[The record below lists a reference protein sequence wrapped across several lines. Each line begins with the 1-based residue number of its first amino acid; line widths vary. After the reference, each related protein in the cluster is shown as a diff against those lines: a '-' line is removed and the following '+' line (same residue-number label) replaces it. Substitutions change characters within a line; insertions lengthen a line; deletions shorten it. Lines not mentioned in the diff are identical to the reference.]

1 MKYILTTFIS
11 VIISVTASAYSVLEV
26 PDTLGRV
33 ESLGEVVV
41 KADNIIVTPDKM
53 IVSVDKQVK
62 RHAYDGYSALSLMSI
77 PGLNVS
83 VFDHTVSAFGKD
95 VQLLING
102 LEATTDEVKT
112 LNPKDIKR
120 IDYYTNF
127 DPRYP
132 TKEYVLDFIMVV
144 RESGG
149 AVMLQAGKSLNQD
162 DADGLADWRM
172 FQNKTEFGVRVNGGL
187 IRHNERNGGV
197 GKITMQFPN
206 GEFVENHRLLFRH
219 DRSNDGSVKFSL
231 IHRYSNGVMK
241 SAVGLGSRH
250 STDNSTADE
259 SYSGL
264 RDMYLLRSDAN
275 HTDKLYPSFSI
286 SYDHKYP
293 SKVLLSYSLKGSYT
307 HTDKEGALFQE
318 NSWLSYT
325 HENFID
331 LNPRVKLTVPIG
343 KKVSSY
349 ASVNYF
355 YSNSRQHYVEN
366 DRRQDTRLING
377 QAIIEAGANYNVH
390 RNTSLTLR
398 LQERVVT
405 TDAGYGSG
413 TQSYFTPAVYMS
425 YRFLRNNSIKFG
437 VFSGVYDPV
446 LSYYTAEE
454 KRVDDYVVR
463 VGNPDLKLMKPL
475 GVNLMWASAHNW
487 GNVFMNTG
495 YENTAHAII
504 TDFTLD
510 IDRNVYVQSYYNGGH
525 YENLRWQLG
534 ADWNVLPNRLKI
546 SGCVNYEYNR
556 LPGREI
562 WSKGGFYGQGSVIF
576 MQGGFSGK
584 VDVTTQRSVLTRFGS
599 FQRVPFRMDI
609 ALGYAVDGWSFN
621 LMARNP
627 FLKVH
632 NVSWSRYG
640 GWTEWNESYS
650 PKEDYNKFEVKVS
663 YRLNYGKKHKFE
675 DVKLDTAPKSAIL

>member
-1 MKYILTTFIS
+1 MTG
-11 VIISVTASAYSVLEV
+11 SAYPGLEV

-41 KADNIIVTPDKM
+41 KSDNIIVTPDKM

-102 LEATTDEVKT
+102 LEATTDEIKT

-127 DPRYP
+127 DLRYP

-144 RESGG
+144 RERGG

-172 FQNKTEFGVRVNGGL
+172 FRNKTEFGVRVNGGL
-187 IRHNERNGGV
+187 IRHNERYGGV
-197 GKITMQFPN
+197 GKITMQFPD
-206 GEFVENHRLLFRH
+206 GELVENHRLLFRH
-219 DRSNDGSVKFSL
+219 DRSNDGSVKFTL
-231 IHRYSNGVMK
+231 LHRYTNGVMK

-250 STDNSTADE
+250 STDNSSADE

-331 LNPRVKLTVPIG
+331 LNPRVKLTVPIV

-425 YRFLRNNSIKFG
+425 YRFLRNNNIKFG

-562 WSKGGFYGQGSVIF
+562 WSKGGFYGQGSVTF

-584 VDVTTQRSVLTRFGS
+584 VDVTTQRSLLTRFGS

-627 FLKVH
+627 FIKVH

>member
-11 VIISVTASAYSVLEV
+11 VLISVTASAYSVLEV

-83 VFDHTVSAFGKD
+83 VFDHSVSAFGKD

-172 FQNKTEFGVRVNGGL
+172 FCNKTEFGVRINGDL

-197 GKITMQFPN
+197 GKISMQFPG
-206 GEFVENHRLLFRH
+206 GELVQSHSMLSQH
-219 DRSNDGSVKFSL
+219 DRSNDGSVKFTL
-231 IHRYSNGVMK
+231 LHRYANGVMK

-307 HTDKEGALFQE
+307 HTDKEGALLQE

-425 YRFLRNNSIKFG
+425 YRFLRNNNIKFG

-510 IDRNVYVQSYYNGGH
+510 SDRNVYVQSYYNGGH

-546 SGCVNYEYNR
+546 SCCVNYEYNR

-562 WSKGGFYGQGSVIF
+562 WSKGGFYGQGSVTF

-584 VDVTTQRSVLTRFGS
+584 VDVTTQHSLLTRFGS

-627 FLKVH
+627 FIKVH

>member
-1 MKYILTTFIS
+1 MKYILTTFIA
-11 VIISVTASAYSVLEV
+11 IFISVTGSAYPDLEV

-33 ESLGEVVV
+33 ERLGEVVV
-41 KADNIIVTPDKM
+41 KADNIIMTPDKM

-102 LEATTDEVKT
+102 LEATTDEIKT

-144 RESGG
+144 RERGG
-149 AVMLQAGKSLNQD
+149 TVMLQAGKSLNQD

-172 FQNKTEFGVRVNGGL
+172 FRNKTEFGVRVNGGL

-197 GKITMQFPN
+197 GKITMQFPD
-206 GEFVENHRLLFRH
+206 GELVENHRLLFRH
-219 DRSNDGSVKFSL
+219 DRSNDGSVKFSF

-250 STDNSTADE
+250 STDNSSADE

-425 YRFLRNNSIKFG
+425 YRFLRNNNIKFG

-562 WSKGGFYGQGSVIF
+562 WSKGGFYGQGSVTF

-584 VDVTTQRSVLTRFGS
+584 VDVTTQRSLLTRFGS

-627 FLKVH
+627 FVKVH

-640 GWTEWNESYS
+640 GWTEWNEGYS

>member
-1 MKYILTTFIS
+1 MKRCLILLVIS
-11 VIISVTASAYSVLEV
+11 VIAAEMAAQSKGVAT
-26 PDTLGRV
+26 DTLSRV
-33 ESLGEVVV
+33 ERLGEVVV
-41 KADNIIVTPDKM
+41 KADNITVTPDKM
-53 IVSVDKQVK
+53 IVRVDKAVK

-77 PGLNVS
+77 PGLSVS

-102 LEATTDEVKT
+102 LEATDDEIKT
-112 LNPKDIKR
+112 LNPKDIR
-120 IDYYTNF
+120 RVDYYTNF

-149 AVMLQAGKSLNQD
+149 AVMLQADKRLNQD
-162 DADGLADWRM
+162 DTDGLADWRM
-172 FQNKTEFGVRVNGGL
+172 FCKKTEFGVRVNGGL
-187 IRHNERNGGV
+187 IRHNDNNGGS
-197 GKITMQFPN
+197 GRITMQFPD
-206 GEFVENHRLLFRH
+206 GELVQSHRSLESH
-219 DRSNDGSVKFSL
+219 DSYNEGSVKFTL
-231 IHRYSNGVMK
+231 LHRYTNGVLK
-241 SAVGLGSRH
+241 SAVGLGSHH
-250 STDNSTADE
+250 STGNSSADE

-264 RDMYLLRSDAN
+264 RDMYLLSRNVN
-275 HTDKLYPSFSI
+275 HTDMLYPSFSI
-286 SYDHKYP
+286 TYDHKYP

-307 HTDKEGALFQE
+307 HVDKTGALLQE

-349 ASVNYF
+349 ANVYYF

-366 DRRQDTRLING
+366 GRRQDTRLING
-377 QAIIEAGANYNVH
+377 QAIIETGANFKVH

-413 TQSYFTPAVYMS
+413 TQSYFTPAVHMS
-425 YRFLRNNSIKFG
+425 YRFLRNNNIKVG
-437 VFSGVYDPV
+437 VFSGIYDPI
-446 LSYYTAEE
+446 LSYYTSEE
-454 KRVDDYVVR
+454 KRVDDYLVR
-463 VGNPDLKLMKPL
+463 VGNPDLRLMKPI

-487 GNVFMNTG
+487 GNVFMNAG
-495 YENTAHAII
+495 YENTVHAII

-510 IDRNVYVQSYYNGGH
+510 SDRNVYVQSYYNGGH
-525 YENLRWQLG
+525 SENLRWQLG
-534 ADWNVLPNRLKI
+534 ADWNLLPNRLKI

-576 MQGGFSGK
+576 MQDGFSGK
-584 VDVTTQRSVLTRFGS
+584 VGVTTQRSLMTRFGS

-609 ALGYAVDGWSFN
+609 ALGYAIDGWSVN

-627 FLKVH
+627 FVKVH
-632 NVSWSRYG
+632 NVAWSRYG
-640 GWTEWNESYS
+640 GWSEWNENYS
-650 PKEDYNKFEVKVS
+650 PKSDYNMFMVKVS
-663 YRLNYGKKHKFE
+663 YRFNYGKKHKFE
-675 DVKLDTAPKSAIL
+675 DVKLDSAPKSAIL

>member
-83 VFDHTVSAFGKD
+83 VFDHSVSAFGKD

-172 FQNKTEFGVRVNGGL
+172 FCNKTEFGVRINGDL

-197 GKITMQFPN
+197 GKISMQFPG
-206 GEFVENHRLLFRH
+206 GELVQSHSMLSQH
-219 DRSNDGSVKFSL
+219 DRSNDGSVKFTL
-231 IHRYSNGVMK
+231 LHRYANGVMK

-307 HTDKEGALFQE
+307 HTDKEGALLQE

-377 QAIIEAGANYNVH
+377 QAD
-390 RNTSLTLR
+390 RKS
-398 LQERVVT
+398 VV
-405 TDAGYGSG
+405 
-413 TQSYFTPAVYMS
+413 
-425 YRFLRNNSIKFG
+425 
-437 VFSGVYDPV
+437 
-446 LSYYTAEE
+446 
-454 KRVDDYVVR
+454 
-463 VGNPDLKLMKPL
+463 
-475 GVNLMWASAHNW
+475 
-487 GNVFMNTG
+487 
-495 YENTAHAII
+495 
-504 TDFTLD
+504 
-510 IDRNVYVQSYYNGGH
+510 
-525 YENLRWQLG
+525 
-534 ADWNVLPNRLKI
+534 
-546 SGCVNYEYNR
+546 
-556 LPGREI
+556 
-562 WSKGGFYGQGSVIF
+562 
-576 MQGGFSGK
+576 
-584 VDVTTQRSVLTRFGS
+584 
-599 FQRVPFRMDI
+599 
-609 ALGYAVDGWSFN
+609 
-621 LMARNP
+621 
-627 FLKVH
+627 
-632 NVSWSRYG
+632 
-640 GWTEWNESYS
+640 
-650 PKEDYNKFEVKVS
+650 
-663 YRLNYGKKHKFE
+663 
-675 DVKLDTAPKSAIL
+675 